1 MKTDI
6 KFYQGTNKMK
16 VFTRKA
22 ADTINTL
29 CHYDSIVKG
38 NKTYNLPED
47 LPAFT
52 DGMYKNLLFYLITAQ
67 TELNVVVELDEDKLK
82 IAQYKRISHNKGN
95 ING

>member
-52 DGMYKNLLFYLITAQ
+52 DGMQKNLLFYLITAQ
-67 TELNVVVELDEDKLK
+67 TELNVVVELDKDKLK
-82 IAQYKRISHNKGN
+82 TAQYKRILH
-95 ING
+95 IQ

>member
-1 MKTDI
+1 MTDI

-29 CHYDSIVKG
+29 CHYESIVKG
-38 NKTYNLPED
+38 NKKYTLPED

-52 DGMYKNLLFYLITAQ
+52 ECMYKNLLFYLITAQ

-82 IAQYKRISHNKGN
+82 TAQYKRILH
-95 ING
+95 IQ

>member
-52 DGMYKNLLFYLITAQ
+52 DGMYKNLLFYLITVQ
-67 TELNVVVELDEDKLK
+67 TELNVVVELNEDKLK
-82 IAQYKRISHNKGN
+82 TTQYKRISH
-95 ING
+95 IQ

>member
-29 CHYDSIVKG
+29 CHYDGIIKG

-52 DGMYKNLLFYLITAQ
+52 ECMYKNLLFYLITAQ
-67 TELNVVVELDEDKLK
+67 TELNVVVELDENKLK
-82 IAQYKRISHNKGN
+82 TAQYKRISH
-95 ING
+95 IQ

>member
-82 IAQYKRISHNKGN
+82 AAQYKRILH
-95 ING
+95 IQ

>member
-67 TELNVVVELDEDKLK
+67 TELNVVVELDKDKLK
-82 IAQYKRISHNKGN
+82 TAQYKRILH
-95 ING
+95 IQ

>member
-38 NKTYNLPED
+38 NKTYNLLED

-52 DGMYKNLLFYLITAQ
+52 DGMYKNLLFYLITVQ
-67 TELNVVVELDEDKLK
+67 TELNVVVELNEDKLK
-82 IAQYKRISHNKGN
+82 TTQYKRISH
-95 ING
+95 IQ

>member
-52 DGMYKNLLFYLITAQ
+52 DGMYKNLLFYLITVQ
-67 TELNVVVELDEDKLK
+67 KELNVVVELNEDKLK
-82 IAQYKRISHNKGN
+82 TTQYKRILH
-95 ING
+95 IQ

>member
-22 ADTINTL
+22 ADTINSI

-38 NKTYNLPED
+38 NRTYNLPGD
-47 LPAFT
+47 LPAFSERF
-52 DGMYKNLLFYLITAQ
+52 YKDFVFYLIVEQ

-82 IAQYKRISHNKGN
+82 TV
-95 ING
+95 

>member
-16 VFTRKA
+16 VMTRKA

-38 NKTYNLPED
+38 NKAYNLPED

-52 DGMYKNLLFYLITAQ
+52 ECMYKNLLFYLITAQ

-82 IAQYKRISHNKGN
+82 TAQYKRILH
-95 ING
+95 IQ

>member
-1 MKTDI
+1 MKPDI

-22 ADTINTL
+22 ADTVNSL
-29 CHYDSIVKG
+29 CHYDSIVKC

-52 DGMYKNLLFYLITAQ
+52 DGLYKNLLFYLITEQ
-67 TELNVVVELDEDKLK
+67 TELNVVVELNKDKK
-82 IAQYKRISHNKGN
+82 SQSE
-95 ING
+95 

>member
-52 DGMYKNLLFYLITAQ
+52 DGMYKNLLFYLITVQ
-67 TELNVVVELDEDKLK
+67 TELNVVVELNEDKLK
-82 IAQYKRISHNKGN
+82 TTYYKRISH
-95 ING
+95 IQ

>member
-82 IAQYKRISHNKGN
+82 AAQYKRILH
-95 ING
+95 I